1 MPDYRFGGAPRM
13 PDERS
18 GTNCAMTVRT
28 GLDCLR
34 RNGFASF
41 QGKRIGLVCNQAS
54 ISADFR
60 HTLDLFLDA
69 GLNVAAVFGPQHGL
83 FGHTQDNMI
92 EWEGADDARTGLR
105 VYSLYGENRQ
115 PTPAMLEGI
124 DELVVD
130 LPDVG
135 ARYYTFIWTMALCM
149 KACEPLGIPVTILD
163 RPNPIGGE
171 KVEGTVLQMGFDS
184 FVGHYPL
191 PVRHGM
197 TIGEIARYL
206 QANYFTRLEIQIEE
220 MEDWDRAMYGDQTGL
235 PWAMP
240 SPNMPTVDTAVV
252 YPGGCLLEAT
262 NLSEG
267 RGTTKP
273 FEIFGAPFLDSW
285 RFTDALNQMAL
296 PGCVFRPLPFEP
308 TFNKHVGRL
317 CGGCQLHVTSRETFK
332 PVLTYV
338 GIMQEAIRQSG
349 LHDAS
354 HIPQTVE
361 FVADSDEMRL
371 PGFAWRNPPYE
382 YVADRRPIDIL
393 AGNSWLAES
402 ISSLAPL
409 DQIQERMEEECR
421 KFANGLGVR

>member
-1 MPDYRFGGAPRM
+1 MP
-13 PDERS
+13 
-18 GTNCAMTVRT
+18 VLT
-28 GLDCLR
+28 GLDLLR
-34 RNGFASF
+34 RNDFAALK
-41 QGKRIGLVCNQAS
+41 GKRVGLVCNQAS
-54 ISADFR
+54 ISRDIR
-60 HTLDLFLDA
+60 HALDLFLEA
-69 GLNVAAVFGPQHGL
+69 GLEIKSVYGPQHGL

-92 EWEGADDARTGLR
+92 EWEGTLDPRTGLR

-124 DELVVD
+124 EELVVD

-149 KACEPLGIPVTILD
+149 RACEPLAIPVTVLD

-171 KVEGTVLQMGFDS
+171 RVEGTVLQMGFDS

-191 PVRHGM
+191 PMRHGM
-197 TIGEIARYL
+197 TMGEIARYL
-206 QANYFTRLEIQIEE
+206 RATYFPNLDLKIIETQGWE
-220 MEDWDRAMYGDQTGL
+220 RGMYGDQTGL

-267 RGTTKP
+267 RGTTRP
-273 FEIFGAPFLDSW
+273 FEIFGAPYLDSW
-285 RFTDALNQMAL
+285 RFADALNQMDL
-296 PGCVFRPLPFEP
+296 PGCVCRPLPFEP

-317 CGGCQLHVTSRETFK
+317 CGGCQLHVTSREDFE
-332 PVLTYV
+332 PVLAYV
-338 GIMQEAIRQSG
+338 AIMQEAIRQSG

-354 HIPQTVE
+354 HLEQRPD
-361 FVADSDEMRL
+361 FVADSEEMRL

-382 YVADRRPIDIL
+382 YVHDRSPMDIL
-393 AGNSWLAES
+393 AGNDWLRPA
-402 ISSLAPL
+402 ISNLKPL
-409 DQIQERMEEECR
+409 KEIRERMREECR
-421 KFANGLGVR
+421 AFAQGLKE